1 MVASSQ
7 DRTIEADYQDLFG
20 QVPIGVSKR
29 IALAEMAGRQDA
41 IDAIERLRRVLIKEN
56 PLDAR
61 TQQLIHLGMLLVL
74 GREEAAV
81 LHTRAAIKAGASPAD
96 LHGVLE
102 TAVIVGGMPAYSL
115 GAGIVADLL
124 GCP

>member
-29 IALAEMAGRQDA
+29 IAVAEMAGRQDA

-102 TAVIVGGMPAYSL
+102 TAAIVGGMPAYSL

-124 GCP
+124 DCT

>member
-29 IALAEMAGRQDA
+29 IAVAEMAGRQDA

-61 TQQLIHLGMLLVL
+61 TQQLIHVGMLLVL

-81 LHTRAAIKAGASPAD
+81 LHTSASRR
-96 LHGVLE
+96 
-102 TAVIVGGMPAYSL
+102 
-115 GAGIVADLL
+115 
-124 GCP
+124 